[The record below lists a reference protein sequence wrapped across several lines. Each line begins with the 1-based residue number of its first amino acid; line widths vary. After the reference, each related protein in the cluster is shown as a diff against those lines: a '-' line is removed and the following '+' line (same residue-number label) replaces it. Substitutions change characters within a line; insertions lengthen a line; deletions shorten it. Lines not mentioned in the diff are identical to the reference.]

1 MSKHLARAAPRINNQ
16 QFRRLTA
23 TGIHAGNHGIIR
35 LLILKNKS
43 SRKKLT
49 MSFLLS
55 LSKYIDA
62 LNERIGVGISWALLI
77 AVLICSGNAIVRYA
91 FNTSSNAWLEIQW
104 YLFGAVFLLAASHT
118 LRRNEHVRIDVVV
131 GRFSKRTQVWIDIF
145 GFVFFMLPATLLIL
159 YFAVPFALESVRNQE
174 VSSNAGGLIVWP
186 AKILIPIG
194 FLLLT
199 LQGIS
204 ELIKRIG
211 FLMGKVDASVF
222 EKQAVTPA
230 DEIEAIKAANKLN

>member
-1 MSKHLARAAPRINNQ
+1 
-16 QFRRLTA
+16 
-23 TGIHAGNHGIIR
+23 
-35 LLILKNKS
+35 
-43 SRKKLT
+43 

-62 LNERIGVGISWALLI
+62 LNERIGLGISWALLL

-104 YLFGAVFLLAASHT
+104 YLFGAIFLLAAAYT

-131 GRFSKRTQVWIDIF
+131 GRFSKRTQVWIDVF
-145 GFVFFMLPATLLIL
+145 GFIFFLLPATLLIL
-159 YFAVPFALESVRNQE
+159 YFAVPFAMESVRNQE
-174 VSSNAGGLIVWP
+174 VSNNAGGLIVWP

-204 ELIKRIG
+204 ELIKRVG
-211 FLMGKVDASVF
+211 FLRGEIDASAF
-222 EKQAVTPA
+222 EKQSTTPA
-230 DEIEAIKAANKLN
+230 EEI

>member
-1 MSKHLARAAPRINNQ
+1 
-16 QFRRLTA
+16 
-23 TGIHAGNHGIIR
+23 
-35 LLILKNKS
+35 
-43 SRKKLT
+43 

-62 LNERIGVGISWALLI
+62 LNERIGLGISWALLL
-77 AVLICSGNAIVRYA
+77 AVLICSGNAIVRYT

-104 YLFGAVFLLAASHT
+104 YLFGAIFLLAASYT

-131 GRFSKRTQVWIDIF
+131 GRFSKRTQVWIDVF
-145 GFVFFMLPATLLIL
+145 GFLFFLLPATLLIL
-159 YFAVPFALESVRNQE
+159 YFAVPFAIESVRNQE

-199 LQGIS
+199 LQGVS
-204 ELIKRIG
+204 ELIKRVG
-211 FLMGKVDASVF
+211 FLMGQVDASAF
-222 EKQAVTPA
+222 EKQSTTPA
-230 DEIEAIKAANKLN
+230 EEIEAIKAANNLN